1 MGQKELTSPPTIVF
15 MIFGGVFGLLVAI
28 GVSKT
33 MEMLK

>member
-1 MGQKELTSPPTIVF
+1 MGEKELTSPPTSVF
-15 MIFGGVFGLLVAI
+15 MIFGGILGLLFAI